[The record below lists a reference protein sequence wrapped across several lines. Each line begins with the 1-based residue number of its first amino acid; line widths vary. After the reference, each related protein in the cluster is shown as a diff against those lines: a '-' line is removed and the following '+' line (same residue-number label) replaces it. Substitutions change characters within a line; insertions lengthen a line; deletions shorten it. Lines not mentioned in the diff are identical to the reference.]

1 VAPSGRGVDVELANG
16 NLQQSRL
23 VFLHPFLL
31 PTPSADLTYTID
43 LTDFAKGHR
52 QYWLRFESSAAEL
65 EGSDLK
71 ITTVC
76 QANSSIIPRLTDNGS
91 VVQFQS
97 SGLALESAGPVD
109 TGKSWSDMVQDWRI
123 TRQGEEPA
131 DFWSQSFC
139 WGSANLPET
148 ASGVQIRFRND
159 GGKRN
164 LRAEVHL
171 AYRLPREDA
180 TRVTFHWKDHSGL
193 HTENQTF
200 APGVPAGKPVWKL
213 ATGAGVETLWVEY
226 APEP

>member
-1 VAPSGRGVDVELANG
+1 MDGSWLLRQQVSPDAEPRQTCVARGEIHA
-16 NLQQSRL
+16 
-23 VFLHPFLL
+23 
-31 PTPSADLTYTID
+31 
-43 LTDFAKGHR
+43 
-52 QYWLRFESSAAEL
+52 
-65 EGSDLK
+65 
-71 ITTVC
+71 
-76 QANSSIIPRLTDNGS
+76 
-91 VVQFQS
+91 
-97 SGLALESAGPVD
+97 GLCGESALFADAEQRSHGALAGAHAASSNPPSPDFTYRIEYSVD
-109 TGKSWSDMVQDWRI
+109 SGKSWSDMVQDWRI
-123 TRQGEEPA
+123 TRQGEQPA

-148 ASGVQIRFRND
+148 ASGVQVRFRND

-193 HTENQTF
+193 HTENHTF

-213 ATGAGVETLWVEY
+213 ATGTGVETLWVEY